1 MSESYIPSDA
11 ELVSAFHNIFIVIC
25 SGFSAV
31 ALLLFHNLVTLE
43 EVVYHLRKPKL
54 TGSTVL
60 FLANQ
65 YLPLAVA
72 LYFAWGWSSDATMW
86 ILGTVLEALQYIPW
100 AAFSALRLYAL
111 QRNVYW
117 ASIVFLFSLSPL
129 IFNFANR
136 DAVVGHLHGSHLW
149 LLSAIYCSRS
159 LAILLCVVVILI
171 RLPTI
176 LADIIVIIATWTT
189 QYSSHRLAQ
198 TVRTQPALS
207 TVALRDGVIYFIMV
221 FDTLQLYTIDDGDCG
236 SILAQ
241 YVEPLTAVLVSYFLI
256 NLRQAADAT
265 RVLEETTI
273 AEEGTLEFR
282 IIGSMGASLPG
293 PGEDGLSGT
302 VDTEDV

>member
-1 MSESYIPSDA
+1 MSYFPSDA
-11 ELVSAFHNIFIVIC
+11 ELVSAFHNVFIVIC

-31 ALLLFHNLVTLE
+31 ALLLFHNLLTLE
-43 EVVYHLRKPKL
+43 EVVYHFRKPKL

-60 FLANQ
+60 FLTNQ
-65 YLPLAVA
+65 YLPLAIA
-72 LYFAWGWSSDATMW
+72 LYFAWGWSGDATMW
-86 ILGTVLEALQYIPW
+86 VHVAKRSALCKREQVLGTVLEALQYIPW

-129 IFNFANR
+129 IFN
-136 DAVVGHLHGSHLW
+136 
-149 LLSAIYCSRS
+149 
-159 LAILLCVVVILI
+159 LAIVILI

-198 TVRTQPALS
+198 SVRTQPALS
-207 TVALRDGVIYFIMV
+207 TVALRDGAVYFIMV
-221 FDTLQLYTIDDGDCG
+221 FDMLQLYTIDDGDCG

-256 NLRQAADAT
+256 NLRQAADVT
-265 RVLEETTI
+265 KVEETAI
-273 AEEGTLEFR
+273 ADAGTLEFR
-282 IIGSMGASLPG
+282 FIGSMGASLPG
-293 PGEDGLSGT
+293 PGEDTLATAT
-302 VDTEDV
+302 VDVDAEDV

>member
-1 MSESYIPSDA
+1 MSYIPSDA
-11 ELVSAFHNIFIVIC
+11 ELVSAFHNMRRTHPSLPRFIVIC

-31 ALLLFHNLVTLE
+31 ALLLFHNLITLE
-43 EVVYHLRKPKL
+43 EVAYHLRKPKL

-60 FLANQ
+60 FLTNQ

-72 LYFAWGWSSDATMW
+72 LYFAWGWSGDATICQREQ

-100 AAFSALRLYAL
+100 A
-111 QRNVYW
+111 
-117 ASIVFLFSLSPL
+117 
-129 IFNFANR
+129 
-136 DAVVGHLHGSHLW
+136 
-149 LLSAIYCSRS
+149 
-159 LAILLCVVVILI
+159 VVILI

-176 LADIIVIIATWTT
+176 LADVIVIIATWTT

-207 TVALRDGVIYFIMV
+207 TVALRDGVVYFILLLVLNTCRMV

-265 RVLEETTI
+265 KADSETTDVNV
-273 AEEGTLEFR
+273 ETLEFR
-282 IIGSMGASLPG
+282 FIGSMGASLPG
-293 PGEDGLSGT
+293 PGEDTLAMVDG
-302 VDTEDV
+302 DTEYV